1 MDVDNSQSEGSG
13 GVDIEQSLLQQF
25 SCMGTTDK
33 DELVRQLQKLLG
45 NQLNYSAAVFFLD
58 MNNWNLQAAICS
70 YLDVEC
76 PAKLPSMSLISDPVA
91 SECENVEPCTSF
103 KKTWHVIN
111 SGTDVWPVGCYLK
124 CASGDNLGAGPL
136 QVTILEPGEATFL
149 TLRMISPATPGI
161 YQSKWRL
168 CTSSGSYFGDPLWAI
183 ITVVEEGTM
192 ALTQQLS
199 HFSDLG
205 SSNLSAVLMN
215 PFVQPRSSGNLQ
227 EGSPS
232 DTDSVPMT
240 VNSIVIALV
249 DFVYVS

>member
-33 DELVRQLQKLLG
+33 EELVQQLQILLG
-45 NQLNYSAAVFFLD
+45 SQLNYSTAVFFLD

-70 YLDVEC
+70 YFDVES
-76 PAKLPSMSLISDPVA
+76 PANLPSMALISDPVA
-91 SECENVEPCTSF
+91 TDSESVEPCTSF
-103 KKTWHVIN
+103 KKTWHVTN
-111 SGTDVWPVGCYLK
+111 NGTEAWPFGCYLK
-124 CASGDNLGAGPL
+124 CASGDSLGAGPL
-136 QVTILEPGEATFL
+136 QVPCLEPGGGTYL
-149 TLRMISPATPGI
+149 TVRMTSPATHGI

-205 SSNLSAVLMN
+205 SSNLSTVSFN
-215 PFVQPRSSGNLQ
+215 PFIQPRTSGNLQ
-227 EGSPS
+227 GGSPS
-232 DTDSVPMT
+232 DTDSGMC
-240 VNSIVIALV
+240 
-249 DFVYVS
+249 